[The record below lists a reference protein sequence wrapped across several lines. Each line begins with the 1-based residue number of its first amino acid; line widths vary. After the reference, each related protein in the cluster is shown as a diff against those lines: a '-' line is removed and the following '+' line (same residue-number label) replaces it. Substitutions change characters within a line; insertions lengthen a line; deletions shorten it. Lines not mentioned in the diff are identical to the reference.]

1 MNTQKKVN
9 ILNIINQVERQ
20 KDLTQFEKFEKVVD
34 IAYKRIYKVKDDNWK
49 ARYNKADILTEVVE
63 KETKEGFYSKTKEVI
78 KEFLPF

>member
-34 IAYKRIYKVKDDNWK
+34 IAYKRIYKVKDDN
-49 ARYNKADILTEVVE
+49 
-63 KETKEGFYSKTKEVI
+63 
-78 KEFLPF
+78 